1 MASPTSLLSKTLHSI
16 TLTKIRELE
25 SRRKSYETRK
35 REFLDKA
42 NAQTDP
48 RDCLACLLDAFKELY
63 PSASKDHSLSNI
75 ERWLAQS
82 RYDAAIPASKL
93 VSFGDH
99 LRGKLDIQS
108 RKLDMADLYSRLLT
122 EWMDQPATD
131 PLENL
136 LGDDDAETFEV
147 LAERQRQRL
156 SELVD
161 KFEAVVFEPKETSPT
176 DIHKFLDDL
185 FTDEASQDALETLR
199 EEVATASED
208 LMSET
213 TPFDEE
219 SLTSCIKGLLTEDIF
234 SDEKQAILRDFLES
248 KAAKAEIADVLNM
261 RFSDL
266 KQWHWD
272 VGKDGIRVMPR
283 AGLNGKYRIWA
294 DDDILQLIFV
304 QYIGVKLCNMLKPSL
319 KQFMLSVWE
328 REIDSHLAPSQDEQD
343 RRRYFLDSYYYSS
356 SGGTVEHER
365 KQAYMDTFL
374 LSQLPDTETSLLEGD
389 HNYDGNDDTSS
400 ASSEGL
406 ANQKRPHTKELII
419 HRLRGKTYDTR
430 TDSGNGVALVQTD
443 LQWYGTSLSHSTI
456 FAVLEYVG
464 FGEDWVAFFRKYLAA
479 PLNLDTA
486 ADGRPQLGPRI
497 RKRGVPMAHASEK
510 FIGEL
515 VLFFMD
521 VAVNRQTGILLY
533 RLHDD
538 IWLCGEPERSAQ
550 AWTCLQPFSDVFGLE
565 FNRSK
570 TGSVHLPGS
579 GKKDVKVAKI
589 LPVGNVSIG
598 FLQLSPETGKWVID
612 RRLVKAHLDQLE
624 KQLLSCKSILS
635 WVQTWNSCIGR
646 FFSHTFGEPA
656 FCLGCEH
663 VDEVLNTYSKMLE
676 RLFPNKD
683 GGSVVKHLKEMI
695 QDRFDVKDLPDAF
708 IFLPENLGGLGLRDP
723 FVPLFLIRD
732 RIRQTPEAII
742 ESALRRERERYL
754 EEKKMFDEVGE
765 SGLRRRFRSIYPDD
779 DHEVAAIKADELDTF
794 MSLEEYSRFREKT
807 SYQLRDAYMKLVSTP
822 DIDDIV
828 LSKEV
833 ESGIRDLGAFVKG
846 SLDSEKKWF
855 LQLYSEELLK
865 DFGGLSLVDKQFLP
879 VGVLAMMR
887 GKKVTWQMVL

>member
-1 MASPTSLLSKTLHSI
+1 
-16 TLTKIRELE
+16 
-25 SRRKSYETRK
+25 
-35 REFLDKA
+35 
-42 NAQTDP
+42 
-48 RDCLACLLDAFKELY
+48 
-63 PSASKDHSLSNI
+63 
-75 ERWLAQS
+75 
-82 RYDAAIPASKL
+82 
-93 VSFGDH
+93 
-99 LRGKLDIQS
+99 
-108 RKLDMADLYSRLLT
+108 
-122 EWMDQPATD
+122 
-131 PLENL
+131 
-136 LGDDDAETFEV
+136 
-147 LAERQRQRL
+147 
-156 SELVD
+156 
-161 KFEAVVFEPKETSPT
+161 
-176 DIHKFLDDL
+176 
-185 FTDEASQDALETLR
+185 
-199 EEVATASED
+199 
-208 LMSET
+208 
-213 TPFDEE
+213 
-219 SLTSCIKGLLTEDIF
+219 
-234 SDEKQAILRDFLES
+234 
-248 KAAKAEIADVLNM
+248 
-261 RFSDL
+261 
-266 KQWHWD
+266 
-272 VGKDGIRVMPR
+272 MPR

-319 KQFMLSVWE
+319 KEFMLSVWE
-328 REIDSHLAPSQDEQD
+328 REFDSHLAPSRDEQD
-343 RRRYFLDSYYYSS
+343 RRRYFLDSYYHSS
-356 SGGTVEHER
+356 SGATVEHER
-365 KQAYMDTFL
+365 KQAYVDTFF

-389 HNYDGNDDTSS
+389 HNYDGNDDASS
-400 ASSEGL
+400 EGSEGL
-406 ANQKRPHTKELII
+406 ANQGGPPQKKSAIKQKLLRQLTTELII

-464 FGEDWVAFFRKYLAA
+464 FGKDWVAFFKKYLAA
-479 PLNLDTA
+479 PLNLDGA

-550 AWTCLQPFSDVFGLE
+550 AWTCLQSFGNVFGLE

-570 TGSVHLPGS
+570 TGSVYLPGS
-579 GKKDVKVAKI
+579 GKKDAKVAKT

-624 KQLLSCKSILS
+624 KQLSSCKSILS

-656 FCLGCEH
+656 FCLGREH
-663 VDEVLNTYSKMLE
+663 VDEVLNTYSKMLQ

-732 RIRQTPEAII
+732 RIRQTPEAMI
-742 ESALRRERERYL
+742 ESVLRRERERYL
-754 EEKKMFDEVGE
+754 DEKKTFDDIGE
-765 SGLRRRFRSIYPDD
+765 SGLRRRLRSIYPDGD
-779 DHEVAAIKADELDTF
+779 REDAAIKPDVLDTF

-807 SYQLRDAYMKLVSTP
+807 SYQLRDAYMKLISTP
-822 DIDDIV
+822 DVDDIV

-833 ESGIRDLGAFVKG
+833 ESGIRDLGGFVKG

-855 LQLYSEELLK
+855 MQLYSEELLR